1 MLGSFGAT
9 ITANLDATY
18 SSEGFENGFTW
29 IHSVAYS
36 QIDNVFPDDNGNPVT
51 DNFRIQPVLTI
62 NEFTCAGKNYF
73 KLQVVQTGYKNV
85 INGAGGI
92 VKSSGERSEHD
103 SYGKISNPL
112 ASEFE

>member
-36 QIDNVFPDDNGNPVT
+36 QTDNVFPDDNGNPVT

-103 SYGKISNPL
+103 SYEKISNPL